1 MTQIR
6 AVVVDP
12 EAPDRLAFREVAAPT
27 PAPNEALVRLAAL
40 SLNRGEV
47 RRVGMAV
54 AGWRPGWDVAGTV
67 EQAAADGSGPPQ
79 GARVV
84 GLLPVAAWAEL
95 LAIPTESLAILPDE
109 VSFAQAATLPVAGL
123 TALYVLEQG
132 GSLLDR
138 NVLITGASG
147 GVGQF
152 AVQIART
159 AGARITALVHQE
171 RHAAAAKEMGAQ
183 RVLVSADGAA
193 AAEFGPYDLIA
204 ESVGGATLGNAMAM
218 VAPGGTCVTFG
229 PTSGAQVT
237 FDVSRFYMV
246 GGTNLYGFILFH
258 ETRRRPAGQGLARLA
273 KLVANGQL
281 RTPIAVEA
289 SWKEIGAYSRQLL
302 ERRYSGKAVLHVD

>member
-1 MTQIR
+1 MSTIR
-6 AVVVDP
+6 AIVVDP
-12 EAPDRLAFREVAAPT
+12 AAPNRLAFREVAAPT
-27 PAPNEALVRLAAL
+27 PAPNEALIRLAAL

-47 RRVGMAV
+47 RRIGMAA

-67 EQAAADGSGPPQ
+67 EQAAADGSGPKA
-79 GARVV
+79 GTRVV

-95 LAIPTESLAILPDE
+95 LAIPTESLAALSDD
-109 VSFAQAATLPVAGL
+109 VSFAEAATLPVAGL

-152 AVQIART
+152 AVQIARI
-159 AGARITALVHQE
+159 AGARITALTHQE
-171 RHAAAAKEMGAQ
+171 RHAAAATEAGAQ

-204 ESVGGATLGNAMAM
+204 ESVGGATLGNALAM

-229 PTSGAQVT
+229 PTSGAQIS
-237 FDVSRFYMV
+237 FDVSKFYMV
-246 GGTNLYGFILFH
+246 GGCTLYGFILFH
-258 ETRRRPAGQGLARLA
+258 ETRRRPAGAGLARLA
-273 KLVANGQL
+273 HLVASGQL
-281 RTPIAVEA
+281 RTSIAVEA
-289 SWKEIGAYSRQLL
+289 SWKEIGTYAQQLL
-302 ERRYSGKAVLHVD
+302 ERSYTGKAVLHVD